1 MIFIRWVSSG
11 KTEGQ
16 TELPPLTAI
25 PVNLGHG
32 ETWEV
37 PRDKRGYRG
46 PEEMW
51 LVQDHPVGHQTRSSV
66 SQASAF
72 HQATCSLWERVKPL
86 KKKKNLSSKK
96 SRDSPILFTWL
107 EFPWYSYLC
116 SVSGWWSQAGA
127 QSTSFPATTQPKG
140 HIGQQTAAQN
150 GRQQSQLASRSR
162 RRKLLVVVTMY

>member
-1 MIFIRWVSSG
+1 MVRPEKSHVIN
-11 KTEGQ
+11 KATEAQ
-16 TELPPLTAI
+16 RRCDLSKIIQWACCC
-25 PVNLGHG
+25 
-32 ETWEV
+32 
-37 PRDKRGYRG
+37 GY
-46 PEEMW
+46 
-51 LVQDHPVGHQTRSSV
+51 QTRSSV

-72 HQATCSLWERVKPL
+72 HQATCSLCERVKPL

-107 EFPWYSYLC
+107 EFPWYNYLC

-127 QSTSFPATTQPKG
+127 QSTSFPVTTQPKG